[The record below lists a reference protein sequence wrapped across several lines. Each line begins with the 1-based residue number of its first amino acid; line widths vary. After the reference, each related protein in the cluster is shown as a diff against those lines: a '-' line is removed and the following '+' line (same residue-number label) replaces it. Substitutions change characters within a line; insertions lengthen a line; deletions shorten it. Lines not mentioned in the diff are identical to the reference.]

1 MVKDKNLGEK
11 ILKGS
16 VAVLTLT
23 FLGSIFA
30 YLIRIIFSRTL
41 SVESYGLFYAVLGLF
56 NVLTT
61 YIDLGYGYSVV
72 YLLPK
77 YIREKNYK
85 EAWNVF
91 IHGQTISLTIT
102 LLVSV
107 LLIIFA
113 PFLSNNYF
121 RVPGSENLI
130 YIFCIYLIS
139 YVILNGLIQ
148 IFASLQQAAYF
159 ASITVSKWLLTLI
172 ISAVF
177 LGFGVQNVIV
187 FAIALAVAH
196 LLTAIIY
203 SYLLII
209 KHPLLIKNKVTIQ
222 KSTYKKMTAFALP
235 AILETLV
242 YSAVIATDTFLLTLF
257 RGVRD
262 VGIYNIIYPLASIP
276 VVLFNPLN
284 GLILPLVSHLME
296 GDKKR
301 LSYLLEKILE
311 VIPFISFYFIL
322 FIVIFPSA
330 IVRLIFGDQWNGLV
344 GLPLSILS
352 PAGIP
357 ILMSGILGAILLGT
371 GRVMEKLKAASLIA
385 VVGIVLNTF
394 LIWKYGL
401 LGAVIT
407 STFVATS
414 LTVYFTVLL
423 KQTIDFKVP
432 FKFYLKIISFGVLLF
447 VTARLLGLNPLTWTS
462 IISYGVIYS
471 LLYLGLGWILKVY
484 DKKLLAM
491 LLKK

>member
-11 ILKGS
+11 VLKGS

-23 FLGSIFA
+23 FLGSVFA

-91 IHGQTISLTIT
+91 IHGQTVSLSLV
-102 LLVSV
+102 LLVS
-107 LLIIFA
+107 LILILFA

-121 RVPGSENLI
+121 KVPGSESLI

-159 ASITVSKWLLTLI
+159 ASITVLKWLLTLL
-172 ISAVF
+172 ISLIF
-177 LGFGVQNVIV
+177 LGFGIGNILA
-187 FAIALAVAH
+187 FATSLAAAH
-196 LLTAIIY
+196 LLTAIIFA
-203 SYLLII
+203 YLLIN
-209 KHPLLIKNKVTIQ
+209 KHPLLIKNKIIIQ

-257 RGVRD
+257 KGVRD

-301 LSYLLEKILE
+301 LSYLMEKILE

-322 FIVIFPSA
+322 FIIIFPSA

-385 VVGIVLNTF
+385 VVGIILNTF
-394 LIWKYGL
+394 LIWKYGV

-414 LTVYFTVLL
+414 LTVYFTILL
-423 KQTIDFKVP
+423 NKTIAFKIP
-432 FKFYLKIISFGVLLF
+432 FKFYFKIFIFAAIIFITV
-447 VTARLLGLNPLTWTS
+447 RILGLNPSSWTS
-462 IISYGVIYS
+462 IIFYGVIYS
-471 LLYLGLGWILKVY
+471 ILYLGLGWLLKVY
-484 DKKLLAM
+484 DKKLLNM